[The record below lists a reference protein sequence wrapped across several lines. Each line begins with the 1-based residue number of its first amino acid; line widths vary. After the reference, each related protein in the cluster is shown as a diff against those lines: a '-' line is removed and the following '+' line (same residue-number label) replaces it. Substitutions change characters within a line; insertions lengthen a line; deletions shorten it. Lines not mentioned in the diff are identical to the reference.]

1 MAQRVGII
9 GARGFLGGNL
19 RQAYAARPD
28 ADVIEIDARGSNG
41 RLAYPKFDR
50 VYFCAGNARTYVSA
64 QRPQEC
70 LQRSVTD
77 LIGYLTGLSFRTFVL
92 ISSWL
97 VYPADEPVKQE
108 SLPIDIARLS
118 PYGAHKYLAECYVRR
133 YAPSHV
139 IFRPTGF
146 FGPGMKKGLLYDLKH
161 RASVYRVS
169 PDSYEDAMEIG
180 RFCRLAIEL
189 SERLS
194 QATLNVGSGFP
205 IATRE
210 LLALAPQGSQLQMPE
225 RSIDCRTLS
234 LRELHRHA
242 RVYATEAEQREELF
256 RFLQWQPA
264 LATPPLRHG
273 LQPWATW

>member
-9 GARGFLGGNL
+9 GAGGFLGGNF

-28 ADVIEIDARGSNG
+28 VDVIDVDTRGPDG
-41 RLAYPKFDR
+41 VLAYPRFDR
-50 VYFCAGNARTYVSA
+50 VYFCAGNARTYISA

-70 LQRSVTD
+70 LQRSVMD
-77 LIGYLTGLSFRTFVL
+77 LIEYLTGLSYGAFVL
-92 ISSWL
+92 ISTWL
-97 VYPADEPVKQE
+97 VYPADEPEKRE

-118 PYGAHKYLAECYVRR
+118 PYAAHKYLAEYYVRR

-146 FGPGMKKGLLYDLKH
+146 FGPGMKKGLLYDVRH
-161 RASVYRVS
+161 RATTYRVS
-169 PDSYEDAMEIG
+169 PDSYEDAMEVG
-180 RFCRLAIEL
+180 RFCRLAIGL

-210 LLALAPQGSQLQMPE
+210 LLELAPPGSQVQPPE
-225 RSIDCRTLS
+225 HPIDCRTLS

-256 RFLQWQPA
+256 RFLQCQPS
-264 LATPPLRHG
+264 LAR
-273 LQPWATW
+273 